1 MYVAMIRRLCAMVL
15 AALVL
20 LEGAGV
26 ARALA
31 SAGEWIECCC
41 GRHDSHRA
49 CRCKACPVSKRR
61 AHAATTRLDQ
71 PRECDGDGDPG
82 VLAVTALPIVALQS
96 ISLSFPAIV
105 LELPAVRPLLS
116 RIVEA
121 GRPPP

>member
-1 MYVAMIRRLCAMVL
+1 MLRRLCALVL

-26 ARALA
+26 ARAFAEEVEL
-31 SAGEWIECCC
+31 IQCCC

-61 AHAATTRLDQ
+61 AHAATTRMDQ
-71 PRECDGDGDPG
+71 PGDCDGQSDPG
-82 VLAVTALPIVALQS
+82 VLAVTAIPAVEEISVEMAALAVAFLPIRALS
-96 ISLSFPAIV
+96 G
-105 LELPAVRPLLS
+105 
-116 RIVEA
+116 RILEA